1 MTNQKK
7 IQKIFPKKS
16 LEVSRHI
23 NSAGVGAEKRQ
34 CAGVDNNH
42 TEMLSAVTA

>member
-16 LEVSRHI
+16 LEVSRQI
-23 NSAGVGAEKRQ
+23 DSAGVGVEKK
-34 CAGVDNNH
+34 
-42 TEMLSAVTA
+42 AVCGCGQQPH